1 MKYFLRPTILF
12 ALFVAELS
20 FHHLPKVLHEVL
32 GMAMTAAIILHV
44 TINRHRFASLLKKI
58 TPRKLINAA
67 TDFALAI
74 CAAAT
79 LIPGVFMSNYL
90 FAEFVSFEL
99 RRNMTLHQLHVATPY
114 LLLILIGVH
123 IGLHW
128 RELWQRFFKR
138 FGTEIFFK
146 AAAVILSVVGVAGL
160 YLNRVVDR
168 LLMKHIFATPATEL
182 PAPMFMLLI
191 IGGVIFFATIT
202 FLIDDKIRKGRD

>member
-1 MKYFLRPTILF
+1 MRNILLDAILF

-99 RRNMTLHQLHVATPY
+99 RRNMTLHQLHTATPY
-114 LLLILIGVH
+114 VMMILIGIH
-123 IGLHW
+123 CGLHRQELRLEKFYRR
-128 RELWQRFFKR
+128 REK
-138 FGTEIFFK
+138 
-146 AAAVILSVVGVAGL
+146 
-160 YLNRVVDR
+160 
-168 LLMKHIFATPATEL
+168 
-182 PAPMFMLLI
+182 
-191 IGGVIFFATIT
+191 FFA
-202 FLIDDKIRKGRD
+202 